1 MPLLVVADLPD
12 DDIPP
17 NFISYFVKSGLVS
30 DDTKP
35 QFLHMP
41 PIVAA
46 EPVPGDGE
54 TGMNCCEQAKTTRTG
69 GFASGAMVVIQIP
82 VEDLLPRLLKT
93 LV

>member
-1 MPLLVVADLPD
+1 MPLVVVADLPD
-12 DDIPP
+12 DDIPRT
-17 NFISYFVKSGLVS
+17 FISYFVRAGLVS

-35 QFLHMP
+35 QIP
-41 PIVAA
+41 TYAA
-46 EPVPGDGE
+46 HRCSRACSRRRR
-54 TGMNCCEQAKTTRTG
+54 TGMNCCEQAKTTRAG